1 MIALLLALLV
11 VIGLAVNGLR
21 LRKRIPAALTP
32 SGASSGW
39 SGASSGWSGDGGYSW
54 ITSRP
59 TSLDDATRRD
69 AVAYARA
76 QDLDLVE
83 VIPAGLPVTAARDLV
98 RQVDPRAYRADPR
111 AAGCGAGAAVLMAP
125 DLLKLADVG
134 ESDAA
139 GPAGPAGPAQPA
151 EPADVIELTRRM
163 RPYAVHGVAIVT
175 APRLQAGGDDPA
187 KRRARLRAAGVF
199 VPGHLV
205 LDAVPYALTVV
216 ALVTAWPWGLA
227 AAAAYCLQPYLIF
240 TGTAVR
246 PRGLH
251 AAALLRPVHDPY
263 VWTRTAAGRWRSAAE
278 RQRDAERTAATAYYQ
293 AALARGTARFFE
305 ERRPDCPWCG
315 SGDLAVLLCS
325 PDLVMHKPGM
335 FTLERCGGCE
345 HVFQN
350 PRLTPDGLS
359 FYYRDAYDG
368 LGTATAEAIFLTAV
382 ASYRARA
389 RMLEPFTT
397 PKSWLDVGTGHAH
410 FCATA
415 REIWPETVFDGLDQ
429 GAGMA
434 DAERRGWIDTAHRGM
449 FPELAGE
456 LAGRYDVV
464 SMHHYLEH
472 TREPFAELDAAARL
486 LPPGGYLLIEL
497 PDPQWRLAR
506 LFRRYWM
513 AWFQPQHL
521 HMMPIGNLTS
531 ALTERGLRPVAV
543 ERAQAH
549 QANDAV
555 MAAYLFFANLAPD
568 RSMPW
573 SARPPTTATRLWR
586 SLAWTVGIPAVVAGL
601 MLDRTAG
608 RALARHW
615 DRGNA
620 YRVLARR
627 EEGNPGAG

>member
-11 VIGLAVNGLR
+11 VVGLAVNGLR
-21 LRKRIPAALTP
+21 LRKRMPAVLTP
-32 SGASSGW
+32 SGASP
-39 SGASSGWSGDGGYSW
+39 GWSGDGGYSW
-54 ITSRP
+54 ITSRRTP
-59 TSLDDATRRD
+59 LDDATRRD

-76 QDLDLVE
+76 QGLDLVD
-83 VIPAGLPVTAARDLV
+83 VIPASLPVTAARDLA
-98 RQVDPRAYRADPR
+98 RQVDPRAYRDNPR

-125 DLLKLADVG
+125 ELRKLADVS
-134 ESDAA
+134 EPDA
-139 GPAGPAGPAQPA
+139 A

-163 RPYAVHGVAIVT
+163 RPYAGHGAAIVT
-175 APRLQAGGDDPA
+175 APRLQAGSDDPA
-187 KRRARLRAAGVF
+187 KRRARLQAAGVF
-199 VPGHLV
+199 VPGHLA
-205 LDAVPYALTVV
+205 LDAVPYALTVI
-216 ALVTAWPWGLA
+216 ALVTSWPWGLA

-251 AAALLRPVHDPY
+251 AAALLRAVHDPY
-263 VWTRTAAGRWRSAAE
+263 VWTRTAAGRWRSAAQQ
-278 RQRDAERTAATAYYQ
+278 QRGAERAAATAYYR
-293 AALARGTARFFE
+293 AALAGGTARFFE
-305 ERRPDCPWCG
+305 ERRPRCPWCG
-315 SGDLAVLLCS
+315 SGDLTVLLRS

-335 FTLERCGGCE
+335 FTLERCGGCG

-382 ASYRARA
+382 ESYRARA

-429 GAGMA
+429 GAGIA
-434 DAERRGWIDTAHRGM
+434 EAERRGWIDTAHRGM

-472 TREPFAELDAAARL
+472 TREPFAELDAAARV

-506 LFRRYWM
+506 LFHRYWM
-513 AWFQPQHL
+513 AWFQPQHQ

-531 ALTERGLRPVAV
+531 ALAERGLRPVAV

-573 SARPPTTATRLWR
+573 SARPATTATRLWR
-586 SLAWTVGIPAVVAGL
+586 SLAWAVGIPAIVAGL

-627 EEGNPGAG
+627 EEGYPGAG